1 MKKIIL
7 IAALSVIT
15 FIASAQP
22 RAMGIRIGATG
33 MEASYEH
40 SMNPVQ
46 FIQGDLGMDFGY
58 NVNGRPGVK
67 ATAIYNFI
75 WARPNW
81 TTQGSWAIYA
91 GPGLSL
97 GFVDDQVPY
106 VIGDVIL
113 GHYDNGFMIG
123 VVGQVGVEY
132 TFRFPLQLA
141 LEVRPCFGLHVN
153 DGKFRDRDSGLTVN
167 YGGKTGF
174 YDNGLLGFVPSLSIR
189 YCF

>member
-1 MKKIIL
+1 MKRLTFIIIL
-7 IAALSVIT
+7 SVLAAC
-15 FIASAQP
+15 AYAQP
-22 RAMGIRIGATG
+22 RAMGLRAGATG
-33 MEASYEH
+33 LEASYEH
-40 SMNPVQ
+40 AMSPVQ

-58 NVNGRPGVK
+58 NVNGRPGVR
-67 ATAIYNFI
+67 ATAVYNFI

-106 VIGDVIL
+106 EIGDAIL
-113 GHYDNGFMIG
+113 GHFDNGFMIG

-141 LEVRPCFGLHVN
+141 LDVRPCFGLHVN
-153 DGKFRDRDSGLTVN
+153 DGKFRDRETGLTVN

>member
-1 MKKIIL
+1 MKRLIFIIIL
-7 IAALSVIT
+7 SVLT
-15 FIASAQP
+15 ACAYAQP
-22 RAMGIRIGATG
+22 RAMGLRVGATG
-33 MEASYEH
+33 LEASYEH
-40 SMNPVQ
+40 SMSPVQ

-58 NVNGRPGVK
+58 NVNGRPGVR
-67 ATAIYNFI
+67 ATAVYNFI

-106 VIGDVIL
+106 EIGDAII

-141 LEVRPCFGLHVN
+141 LDVRPCFGLHVN
-153 DGKFRDRDSGLTVN
+153 DGKFRDRETGLTVN

>member
-15 FIASAQP
+15 FITSAQP

-67 ATAIYNFI
+67 ATSIYNFI

-174 YDNGLLGFVPSLSIR
+174 YDNGLLGFVPSLAIR

>member
-1 MKKIIL
+1 MKRLIFIIIL
-7 IAALSVIT
+7 SVLT
-15 FIASAQP
+15 ACAYAQP
-22 RAMGIRIGATG
+22 RAMGLRVGATG
-33 MEASYEH
+33 LEASYEH
-40 SMNPVQ
+40 SMSPVQ

-58 NVNGRPGVK
+58 NVNGRPGVR
-67 ATAIYNFI
+67 ATAVYNFI

-106 VIGDVIL
+106 EIGNAII

-153 DGKFRDRDSGLTVN
+153 DGKFRDHETGLTVN

>member
-1 MKKIIL
+1 MKRLTFIIIL
-7 IAALSVIT
+7 SVLAAC
-15 FIASAQP
+15 AYAQP
-22 RAMGIRIGATG
+22 RAMGLRVGATG
-33 MEASYEH
+33 LEASYEH
-40 SMNPVQ
+40 SMSPVQ

-58 NVNGRPGVK
+58 NVNGRPGVR
-67 ATAIYNFI
+67 ATAVYNFI

-106 VIGDVIL
+106 EIGDAII

-153 DGKFRDRDSGLTVN
+153 DGKFRDRETGLTVN

>member
-1 MKKIIL
+1 MKRLIFIIIL
-7 IAALSVIT
+7 SVLT
-15 FIASAQP
+15 ACAYAQP
-22 RAMGIRIGATG
+22 RAMGLRVGATG
-33 MEASYEH
+33 LEASYEH
-40 SMNPVQ
+40 AMSPVQ

-58 NVNGRPGVK
+58 NVNGRPGVR
-67 ATAIYNFI
+67 ATAVYNFI

-106 VIGDVIL
+106 EIGNAII

-153 DGKFRDRDSGLTVN
+153 DGKFRDRETGLTVN

>member
-1 MKKIIL
+1 MKRLIFIIIL
-7 IAALSVIT
+7 SVLAAC
-15 FIASAQP
+15 AYAQP
-22 RAMGIRIGATG
+22 RAMGLRVGATG
-33 MEASYEH
+33 LEASYEH
-40 SMNPVQ
+40 SMSPVQ

-58 NVNGRPGVK
+58 NVNGRPGVR
-67 ATAIYNFI
+67 ATAVYNFI

-106 VIGDVIL
+106 EIGNAII

-141 LEVRPCFGLHVN
+141 LDVRPCFGLHVN
-153 DGKFRDRDSGLTVN
+153 DGKFRDRETGLTVN

>member
-1 MKKIIL
+1 MKRLTFIIIL
-7 IAALSVIT
+7 SVLAAC
-15 FIASAQP
+15 AYAQP
-22 RAMGIRIGATG
+22 RAMGLRVGATG
-33 MEASYEH
+33 LEASYEH
-40 SMNPVQ
+40 SMSPVQ

-58 NVNGRPGVK
+58 NVNGRPGVR
-67 ATAIYNFI
+67 ATAVYNFI

-106 VIGDVIL
+106 EIGNAII

-123 VVGQVGVEY
+123 VVGQIGVEY

-141 LEVRPCFGLHVN
+141 LDVRPCFGLHVN
-153 DGKFRDRDSGLTVN
+153 DGKFRDRETGLTVN

>member
-1 MKKIIL
+1 MKRLTFIIIL
-7 IAALSVIT
+7 SVLAAC
-15 FIASAQP
+15 AYAQP
-22 RAMGIRIGATG
+22 RAMGLRAGATG
-33 MEASYEH
+33 LEASYEH
-40 SMNPVQ
+40 AMSPVQ

-58 NVNGRPGVK
+58 NVNGRPGVR
-67 ATAIYNFI
+67 ATAVYNFI

-106 VIGDVIL
+106 EIGNAII

-141 LEVRPCFGLHVN
+141 LDVRPCFGLHVN
-153 DGKFRDRDSGLTVN
+153 DGKFRDRETGLTVN

>member
-1 MKKIIL
+1 MKRIIFIVIL
-7 IAALSVIT
+7 SALAAC
-15 FIASAQP
+15 AYAQP
-22 RAMGIRIGATG
+22 RAMGLRAGATG
-33 MEASYEH
+33 LEASYEH
-40 SMNPVQ
+40 STSPVQ

-106 VIGDVIL
+106 EIGDAII

-123 VVGQVGVEY
+123 VVGQVGIEY
-132 TFRFPLQLA
+132 AFRFPLQLA
-141 LEVRPCFGLHVN
+141 LAVRPCFGLHVN
-153 DGKFRDRDSGLTVN
+153 DGKFRERDTGLTVN
-167 YGGKTGF
+167 YGGKTDF

>member
-1 MKKIIL
+1 MKKSIFIL
-7 IAALSVIT
+7 ILSALAAC
-15 FIASAQP
+15 AYAQP
-22 RAMGIRIGATG
+22 RSMGLRIGATG
-33 MEASYEH
+33 MEASFEH
-40 SMNPVQ
+40 SMSPAQ

>member
-33 MEASYEH
+33 LEASYEH

>member
-1 MKKIIL
+1 MKRLTFIIIL
-7 IAALSVIT
+7 SVLV
-15 FIASAQP
+15 ACAYAQP
-22 RAMGIRIGATG
+22 RAMGLRAGATG
-33 MEASYEH
+33 LEASYEH
-40 SMNPVQ
+40 AMSSVQ

-58 NVNGRPGVK
+58 NVNGRPGVR
-67 ATAIYNFI
+67 ATAVYNFI

-106 VIGDVIL
+106 EIGDAII

-141 LEVRPCFGLHVN
+141 LDVRPCFGLHVN
-153 DGKFRDRDSGLTVN
+153 DGKFRDRETGLTVN

>member
-1 MKKIIL
+1 MKRIIL

>member
-1 MKKIIL
+1 MKRIIFIVIL
-7 IAALSVIT
+7 SALAAC
-15 FIASAQP
+15 AYAQP
-22 RAMGIRIGATG
+22 RAMGLRAGATG
-33 MEASYEH
+33 LEASYEH
-40 SMNPVQ
+40 STSPVQ

-106 VIGDVIL
+106 EIGDAII

-123 VVGQVGVEY
+123 VVGQVGIEY
-132 TFRFPLQLA
+132 AFRFPLQLA

-153 DGKFRDRDSGLTVN
+153 DGKFRDRDTGLTVN

>member
-1 MKKIIL
+1 MKRLTFIIIL
-7 IAALSVIT
+7 SVLAAC
-15 FIASAQP
+15 AYAQP
-22 RAMGIRIGATG
+22 RAMGLRVGATG
-33 MEASYEH
+33 LEASYEH
-40 SMNPVQ
+40 SMSPVQ

-58 NVNGRPGVK
+58 NANGRPGVR
-67 ATAIYNFI
+67 ATAVYNFI

-106 VIGDVIL
+106 EIGNAII

-141 LEVRPCFGLHVN
+141 LDVRPCFGLHVN
-153 DGKFRDRDSGLTVN
+153 DGKFRDRETGLTVN

>member
-1 MKKIIL
+1 MKRLIFIIIL
-7 IAALSVIT
+7 SVLT
-15 FIASAQP
+15 ACAYAQP
-22 RAMGIRIGATG
+22 RAMGLRVGATG
-33 MEASYEH
+33 LEASYEH
-40 SMNPVQ
+40 SMSPVQ

-58 NVNGRPGVK
+58 NVNGRPGVR
-67 ATAIYNFI
+67 ATAVYNFI

-106 VIGDVIL
+106 EIGDAIL

-153 DGKFRDRDSGLTVN
+153 DGKFRDRETGLTVN

>member
-1 MKKIIL
+1 MKRLIFIIIL
-7 IAALSVIT
+7 SVLT
-15 FIASAQP
+15 ACAYAQP
-22 RAMGIRIGATG
+22 RAMGLRVGATG
-33 MEASYEH
+33 LEASYEH
-40 SMNPVQ
+40 SMSPVQ

-58 NVNGRPGVK
+58 NVNGRPGVR
-67 ATAIYNFI
+67 ATAVYNFI

-106 VIGDVIL
+106 EIGNAII

-153 DGKFRDRDSGLTVN
+153 DGKFRDRETGLTVN

>member
-106 VIGDVIL
+106 TIGDVIL

-153 DGKFRDRDSGLTVN
+153 DGKFRDRDSGLAVN
-167 YGGKTGF
+167 YEGKTGF

>member
-1 MKKIIL
+1 MKRLTFIIIL
-7 IAALSVIT
+7 SVLAAC
-15 FIASAQP
+15 AYAQP
-22 RAMGIRIGATG
+22 RAMGLRAGATG
-33 MEASYEH
+33 LEASYEH
-40 SMNPVQ
+40 AMSPVQ

-58 NVNGRPGVK
+58 NVNGRPGVR
-67 ATAIYNFI
+67 ATAVYNFI

-106 VIGDVIL
+106 EIGDAII

-141 LEVRPCFGLHVN
+141 LDVRPCFGLHVN
-153 DGKFRDRDSGLTVN
+153 DGKFRDRETGLTVN

>member
-1 MKKIIL
+1 MGL
-7 IAALSVIT
+7 
-15 FIASAQP
+15 
-22 RAMGIRIGATG
+22 RAGATG
-33 MEASYEH
+33 LEASYEH
-40 SMNPVQ
+40 AMSPVQ

-58 NVNGRPGVK
+58 NVNGRPGVR
-67 ATAIYNFI
+67 ATAVYNFI

-106 VIGDVIL
+106 EIGDAII

-123 VVGQVGVEY
+123 VVGQVGIEY
-132 TFRFPLQLA
+132 AFRFPLQLA

-153 DGKFRDRDSGLTVN
+153 DGKFRDRETGLTVN

>member
-1 MKKIIL
+1 MKRLIFIIIL
-7 IAALSVIT
+7 SVLAAS
-15 FIASAQP
+15 AYAQP
-22 RAMGIRIGATG
+22 RAMGLRAGATG
-33 MEASYEH
+33 LEASYEH
-40 SMNPVQ
+40 AMSSVQ

-58 NVNGRPGVK
+58 NVNGRPGVR
-67 ATAIYNFI
+67 ATAVYNFI

-106 VIGDVIL
+106 EIGDAIL

-141 LEVRPCFGLHVN
+141 LDVRPCFGLHVN
-153 DGKFRDRDSGLTVN
+153 DGKFRDRETGLTVN

>member
-1 MKKIIL
+1 MKRLTFIIIL
-7 IAALSVIT
+7 SVLAAC
-15 FIASAQP
+15 AYAQP
-22 RAMGIRIGATG
+22 RAMGLRVGATG
-33 MEASYEH
+33 LEASYEH
-40 SMNPVQ
+40 SMSPVQ

-58 NVNGRPGVK
+58 NANGRPGVR
-67 ATAIYNFI
+67 ATAVYNFI

-106 VIGDVIL
+106 EIGDAII

-141 LEVRPCFGLHVN
+141 LDVRPCFGLHVN
-153 DGKFRDRDSGLTVN
+153 DGKFRDRETGLTVN

>member
-1 MKKIIL
+1 MKRIIFIVIL
-7 IAALSVIT
+7 SALAACT
-15 FIASAQP
+15 YAQP
-22 RAMGIRIGATG
+22 RAMGLRVGATG
-33 MEASYEH
+33 LEASYEH
-40 SMNPVQ
+40 SMSPVQ

-67 ATAIYNFI
+67 ATGIYNFI

-106 VIGDVIL
+106 EIGDAII

-141 LEVRPCFGLHVN
+141 LDVRPCFGLHVN
-153 DGKFRDRDSGLTVN
+153 DGKFRDRETGLTVN

>member
-1 MKKIIL
+1 MKRVTFIIIL
-7 IAALSVIT
+7 SVLAAC
-15 FIASAQP
+15 AYAQP
-22 RAMGIRIGATG
+22 RAMGLRAGATG
-33 MEASYEH
+33 LEASYEH
-40 SMNPVQ
+40 AMSPVQ

-58 NVNGRPGVK
+58 NVNGRPGVR
-67 ATAIYNFI
+67 ATAVYNFI

-106 VIGDVIL
+106 EIGDAII

-153 DGKFRDRDSGLTVN
+153 DGKFRDRETGLTVN

>member
-1 MKKIIL
+1 
-7 IAALSVIT
+7 
-15 FIASAQP
+15 
-22 RAMGIRIGATG
+22 
-33 MEASYEH
+33 
-40 SMNPVQ
+40 
-46 FIQGDLGMDFGY
+46 MDFGY
-58 NVNGRPGVK
+58 NVNGRPGVR

-106 VIGDVIL
+106 EIGDAII

-123 VVGQVGVEY
+123 VVGQVGIEY
-132 TFRFPLQLA
+132 AFRFPLQLA

-153 DGKFRDRDSGLTVN
+153 DGKFRDRDTGLTVN

>member
-1 MKKIIL
+1 MKRIIL
-7 IAALSVIT
+7 IAVMSVIT
-15 FIASAQP
+15 FCASAQP

-33 MEASYEH
+33 LEASYEH

-106 VIGDVIL
+106 TIGDVIL

>member
-1 MKKIIL
+1 MKRVTFIIIL
-7 IAALSVIT
+7 SVLAAC
-15 FIASAQP
+15 AYAQP
-22 RAMGIRIGATG
+22 RAMGLRAGATG
-33 MEASYEH
+33 LEASYEH
-40 SMNPVQ
+40 AMSPVQ

-58 NVNGRPGVK
+58 NVNGRPGVR
-67 ATAIYNFI
+67 ATAVYNFI

-106 VIGDVIL
+106 EIGDAII

-141 LEVRPCFGLHVN
+141 LDVRPCFGLHVN
-153 DGKFRDRDSGLTVN
+153 DGKFRDRETGLTVN

>member
-1 MKKIIL
+1 MKRLTFIIIL
-7 IAALSVIT
+7 SVLAAC
-15 FIASAQP
+15 AYAQP
-22 RAMGIRIGATG
+22 RAMGLRAGATG
-33 MEASYEH
+33 LEASYEH
-40 SMNPVQ
+40 AMSPVQ

-58 NVNGRPGVK
+58 NVNGRPGVR
-67 ATAIYNFI
+67 ATAVYNFI

-106 VIGDVIL
+106 EIGDAIL

-141 LEVRPCFGLHVN
+141 LDVRPCFGLHVN
-153 DGKFRDRDSGLTVN
+153 DGKFRDRETGLTVN